1 MSSIIG
7 FMKEIKAKDYITFL
21 DVERVANISTE
32 FSKYFIPEV
41 DFKRNTISIILQ
53 SMLCIT

>member
-41 DFKRNTISIILQ
+41 DFKRNTISII
-53 SMLCIT
+53 